1 MKKILTVNG
10 MQCEH
15 CKASVEKA
23 LSAVDGVTSAK
34 VDLKK
39 KTATVSL
46 SSDVSDA
53 VLTEAVT
60 NTGFEVVGIEAKKGL
75 FDK

>member
-1 MKKILTVNG
+1 MKKIISVNG

-23 LSAVDGVTSAK
+23 LYSVEGVTSVK

-39 KTATVSL
+39 KTAAVAF
-46 SSDVSDA
+46 DGEVSDSALSAA
-53 VLTEAVT
+53 VTEA
-60 NTGFEVVGIEAKKGL
+60 GFEVTGIEAKKGL
-75 FDK
+75 FG

>member
-10 MQCEH
+10 MKCEH

-23 LSAVDGVTSAK
+23 LSEIKGVSSAK

-46 SSDVSDA
+46 NEDVADA
-53 VLTEAVT
+53 VLSEAVT
-60 NTGFEVVGIEAKKGL
+60 NTGFEVEKIEVKKGI

>member
-23 LSAVDGVTSAK
+23 LSQVEGVSSAK
-34 VDLKK
+34 VDLNK
-39 KTATVSL
+39 KTATVVLGGS
-46 SSDVSDA
+46 VSDEALKNA
-53 VLTEAVT
+53 VAQA
-60 NTGFEVVGIEAKKGL
+60 GFEVVSIEEKKGI
-75 FDK
+75 FG

>member
-1 MKKILTVNG
+1 MKKILTVEG

-15 CKASVEKA
+15 CKASVESA
-23 LSAVDGVTSAK
+23 LSGVAGVTSAK

-39 KTATVSL
+39 KTATVAL
-46 SSDVSDA
+46 SGDVADSALKDA
-53 VLTEAVT
+53 VSAA
-60 NTGFEVVGIEAKKGL
+60 GFEVVNVEEKKGL

>member
-15 CKASVEKA
+15 CKASVENA
-23 LSAVDGVTSAK
+23 LSAVAGVSSAK

-46 SSDVSDA
+46 TSDVSDA

-60 NTGFEVVGIEAKKGL
+60 NTGFKVVGVEVKKGL

>member
-1 MKKILTVNG
+1 MKKILTVEG

-23 LSAVDGVTSAK
+23 LSSVEGVESAK

-39 KTATVSL
+39 KTAAVTL
-46 SSDVSDA
+46 SADTPDST
-53 VLTEAVT
+53 LTEAVV
-60 NTGFEVVGIEAKKGL
+60 NAGFEVKGIEIKKGL
-75 FDK
+75 FGK

>member
-1 MKKILTVNG
+1 MKKIIKIDG

-23 LSAVDGVTSAK
+23 LSEVEGVSSAK

-39 KTATVSL
+39 KTAVVSL
-46 SSDVSDA
+46 NSDVSDA
-53 VLTEAVT
+53 VLTDAVT
-60 NTGFEVVGIEAKKGL
+60 KTGFEVIDIEAKKGL
-75 FDK
+75 FEK

>member
-15 CKASVEKA
+15 CKASVEKSISA
-23 LSAVDGVTSAK
+23 LEGVASIK

-39 KTATVSL
+39 KIATVSL
-46 SSDVSDA
+46 SSDISDA

-60 NTGFEVVGIEAKKGL
+60 NAGFEVIGIEIKKGF

>member
-23 LSAVDGVTSAK
+23 LSGVEGVSSAK

-46 SSDVSDA
+46 GGDVSDA
-53 VLTEAVT
+53 VLSEAVAKA
-60 NTGFEVVGIEAKKGL
+60 GFEVVGIETKKGL